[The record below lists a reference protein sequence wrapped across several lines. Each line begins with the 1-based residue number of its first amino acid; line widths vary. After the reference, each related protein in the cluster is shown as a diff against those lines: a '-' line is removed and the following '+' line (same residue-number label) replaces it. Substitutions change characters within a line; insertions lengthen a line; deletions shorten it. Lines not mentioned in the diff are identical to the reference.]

1 MKPSRASLGLA
12 LGLGAILLLAR
23 GVEAGGP
30 ATPPDPQAVQQQ
42 VEEVQKQIVGREN
55 EPAETV
61 FKNIQIFKGFP
72 AGRVLRI
79 MQMGFVGS
87 VGVECAHCHVPGEW
101 EKDDKK
107 PKQIAR
113 QMWGMMAEVNKQ
125 VSAIKTGAAV
135 NCYTCHRGSPKPL
148 LNPPPQS

>member
-1 MKPSRASLGLA
+1 MKASRATVGLVLGM
-12 LGLGAILLLAR
+12 GAILLVGR
-23 GVEAGGP
+23 AGGAEGP
-30 ATPPDPQAVQQQ
+30 AAPPDPQVVLQH
-42 VEEVQKQIVGREN
+42 VEEVQKQIAGREN

-72 AGRVLRI
+72 AGRVVRI

-87 VGVECAHCHVPGEW
+87 LGVECAHCHVTGEW
-101 EKDDKK
+101 EKDDKE

-113 QMWGMMAEVNKQ
+113 KMWGMMGDINKQ
-125 VSAIKTGAAV
+125 VRAIRSDAAV
-135 NCYTCHRGSPKPL
+135 NCYTCHRGSPEPL